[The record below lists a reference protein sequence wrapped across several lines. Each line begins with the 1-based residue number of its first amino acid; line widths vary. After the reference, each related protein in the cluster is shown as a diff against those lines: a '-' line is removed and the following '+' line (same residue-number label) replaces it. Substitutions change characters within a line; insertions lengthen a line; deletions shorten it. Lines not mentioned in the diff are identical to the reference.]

1 MKKRILWSNININAE
16 DYKWYDDDLDQEV
29 QCDDE
34 QINDILYDDLD
45 MLRDELNVNV
55 GGAILVIADLGLW
68 FGRRSGYKIIASGNI
83 KDIFYDNDCDLC
95 EWYIENG
102 NLKATACHHD
112 GANYYTYRAVK
123 NADNIQSLLD
133 DLYNGKEVT
142 RSRLNYYTRTLSKD
156 VSNALGWSTKKEVK

>member
-16 DYKWYDDDLDQEV
+16 DYKYYDDELDQEV

-34 QINDILYDDLD
+34 FIDDILNNDLD
-45 MLRDELNVNV
+45 MLRDVLDINV

-68 FGRRSGYKIIASGNI
+68 FGRRSAYKIIASSNI
-83 KDIFYDNDCDLC
+83 KDIFYDDNCDLC
-95 EWYIENG
+95 EWYLEHG

-112 GANYYTYRAVK
+112 GTNHYTYRVVK

-133 DLYNGKEVT
+133 DIYNGVAISNSK
-142 RSRLNYYTRTLSKD
+142 LNYYTRSLYKD
-156 VSNALGWSTKKEVK
+156 VVNALGWTTKKEVK